1 MTRIQVSDRAP
12 DFTATVQ
19 DGRQISMADFRGK
32 QGVVLYFYPRDETPI
47 CTREAC
53 AFRDAYQDFT
63 DAGVVVIG
71 VSSDG
76 EESHRAFAG
85 AHQLPFLLVAD
96 VDGSLRQKFGVPKTL
111 GFLPGRVTYVIDRAG
126 IVRHIF
132 NAQFQGKQH
141 VDEALRT
148 IRQLNESMGS

>member
-1 MTRIQVSDRAP
+1 MTRIQVGDRAP

-32 QGVVLYFYPRDETPI
+32 QGVVLYFYPKDETPI
-47 CTREAC
+47 CTQEAC
-53 AFRDAYQDFT
+53 AFRDAYQDFV
-63 DAGVVVIG
+63 DAGVAVIG
-71 VSSDG
+71 VSSDS
-76 EESHRAFAG
+76 EESHRAFGG
-85 AHQLPFLLVAD
+85 AHQLPFLLAAD

-111 GFLPGRVTYVIDRAG
+111 GFLPGRVTYVIDGAG

-148 IRQLNESMGS
+148 IRQLNEHR